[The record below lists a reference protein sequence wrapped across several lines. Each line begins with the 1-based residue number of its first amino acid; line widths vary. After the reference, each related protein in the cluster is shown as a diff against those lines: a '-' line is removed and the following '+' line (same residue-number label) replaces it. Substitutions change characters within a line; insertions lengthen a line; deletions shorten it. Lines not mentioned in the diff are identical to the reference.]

1 VKGWLQRLAF
11 QRRVRAIV
19 ACASAAAIAVALCLF
34 LVGHSLSLRQST
46 TDRLVSVLNLVAAR
60 AADTLAQSGPESA
73 REQLGYL
80 HSESAIRA
88 VRLYDASGR
97 FFAGINFD
105 SQQPMAGGTPVQAA
119 VDLPPMG
126 NEAVKYQGLD
136 AIEIQVPVM
145 SQSHQVGTLAAQAH
159 LGAFY
164 GALPAIAPWVAGGA
178 ILAALVAYLLAALL
192 ESVIIAPVRDLGEQ
206 LHRALETKS
215 FSMRIERHADDDVGR
230 LIGGFGDALAELEL
244 RDRSLKAYQNEVE
257 KRVRERT
264 VMLNAAVAEAQGAL
278 MKAEGASRA
287 KSDFLA
293 RMSHEIRTPMNG
305 VLGMAELLRHSTT
318 LDARQKRYAA
328 TIHQSGSV
336 LLNIINDILDFSKI
350 EAGKLELEKAPFCLR
365 ETIEDAVD
373 IAAERALSK
382 GLELVCDI
390 PSDLETNVSGDGQ
403 RLRQVVIN
411 LISNAV
417 KFTERGEVRVSVRK
431 AGQELINPTY
441 HFEVKDTGIGI
452 RPENCHTIFESFAQ
466 EDSSTTRHYG
476 GTGLGLAICK
486 QLVELMG
493 GEIGLKSSPGV
504 GSTFFFSVPLVIDPT
519 ADQDKRTTVLS
530 HSRMLIVDPNATTR
544 EVLRDHLI
552 SWGIRVTEAT
562 SIQQALEILDRSLGG
577 EFDVL
582 MLEGQAPGF
591 DSNGLVT
598 KIRLRSGFRA
608 APIVILGSVEAP
620 ASVDRQGDGPT
631 VWLAKPIRRV
641 QLRVCLLS
649 LLSRPPQAARAQGS
663 SRPRS
668 RPLLSGGRR
677 VSRIRQVL
685 LVEDNPVN
693 HEVTSVMLQEL
704 GVGVVSAWS
713 GEEALEKLA
722 KRRFEAILLDCQMP
736 KLDGYATARQFRASE
751 QQQQRARTPIVA
763 VTANALSGDAEKCFE
778 SGMDFYLSKPF
789 TIEQLYQVLESCVPE
804 QNAEKPEQPAE
815 EAAQSAADVEAR
827 PSSPEQGAD
836 DSVLDQQTL
845 DRIRA
850 LHRPGGPNLLAKVAD
865 LYSSSSLALA
875 DALRSAALLNDA
887 EGVRQ
892 AAHALKS
899 SSANVGALAFA
910 ELCKCVELAAAEGRL
925 AEVSAL
931 VTSVAS
937 EHQKVLQAL
946 EVHTLAA

>member
-1 VKGWLQRLAF
+1 VKRWLHRLAF

-19 ACASAAAIAVALCLF
+19 ACASAAAVAVALCAALI
-34 LVGHSLSLRQST
+34 GHSLSLRQST
-46 TDRLVSVLNLVAAR
+46 ADRLVGVLDLVVPR
-60 AADTLAQSGPESA
+60 AADALVQASPAAA

-80 HSESAIRA
+80 HTESALRA
-88 VRLYDASGR
+88 VRLYDASGK
-97 FFAGINFD
+97 FFAGVNF
-105 SQQPMAGGTPVQAA
+105 SGQQPEATGTPVTAA
-119 VDLPPMG
+119 ADLPPMG
-126 NEAVKYQGLD
+126 NEALKYEGVD

-145 SQSHQVGTLAAQAH
+145 LRSHQVGTLAAQAH
-159 LGAFY
+159 LGAIY
-164 GALPAIAPWVAGGA
+164 GSLPAMAPWVAGGA
-178 ILAALVAYLLAALL
+178 ALAALVAYLLAILL
-192 ESVIIAPVRDLGEQ
+192 ETAITAPVRDLGAQ
-206 LHRALETKS
+206 LRQALDSKD
-215 FSMRIERHADDDVGR
+215 FSMRIERHTDDDVGQ
-230 LIGGFGDALAELEL
+230 LIGGFAEALAELEL

-264 VMLNAAVAEAQGAL
+264 VMLNTAVAEAQEAL
-278 MKAEGASRA
+278 MRAEGASRA

-293 RMSHEIRTPMNG
+293 HMSHEIRTPMNG

-431 AGQELINPTY
+431 AGQQFINPTY

-493 GEIGLKSSPGV
+493 GQIDLKSALGV
-504 GSTFFFSVPLVIDPT
+504 GSTFFFSVPLSIDPT
-519 ADQDKRTTVLS
+519 AERDKRATVLS
-530 HSRMLIVDPNATTR
+530 HSSMLIVDPNVTTR

-552 SWGIRVTEAT
+552 SWGVRVTEA
-562 SIQQALEILDRSLGG
+562 SSMQQALEIVDRSLGG

-582 MLEGQAPGF
+582 MLEAQAPGL
-591 DSNGLVT
+591 DGNGLVT
-598 KIRLRSGFRA
+598 KIRLRSGFRGS
-608 APIVILGSVEAP
+608 PIVMLGSVEAP
-620 ASVDRQGDGPT
+620 ASIDHPGDGPT

-649 LLSRPPQAARAQGS
+649 LLARPPQASRAPQT
-663 SRPRS
+663 SRPKV
-668 RPLLSGGRR
+668 RPLMQGGRR

-713 GEEALEKLA
+713 GEEALEKLG

-736 KLDGYATARQFRASE
+736 KLDGYATARQFRAIELE
-751 QQQQRARTPIVA
+751 QQRSRTPIVA

-778 SGMDFYLSKPF
+778 AGMDFYLSKPF

-804 QNAEKPEQPAE
+804 QGGDRPEQRAE
-815 EAAQSAADVEAR
+815 APEAQASKVEQ
-827 PSSPEQGAD
+827 PVD

-850 LHRPGGPNLLAKVAD
+850 LHRPGGPNLLAKVVD

-875 DALRSAALLNDA
+875 DALRTAALLKDA
-887 EGVRQ
+887 ESVRQ

-910 ELCKCVELAAAEGRL
+910 ELCKTIELAAAEGRL
-925 AEVSAL
+925 DDVSAL
-931 VTSVAS
+931 VSSVVP

-946 EVHTLAA
+946 EVHSLAA

>member
-1 VKGWLQRLAF
+1 VKHWLQRLAF
-11 QRRVRAIV
+11 ERRVRAIV
-19 ACASAAAIAVALCLF
+19 ACASAAAIAVALTLV
-34 LVGHSLSLRQST
+34 LVGHALSFRQGT
-46 TDRLVSVLNLVAAR
+46 TERLAGELNLVGER
-60 AADTLAQSGPESA
+60 AAEALVQTSPAAA

-80 HSESAIRA
+80 TTELAIHA
-88 VRLYDASGR
+88 VRLYDASGK
-97 FFAGINFD
+97 FFAGVNFNA
-105 SQQPMAGGTPVQAA
+105 QQPTARGTPVMAS

-126 NEAVKYQGLD
+126 NEAVTYEGLD
-136 AIEIQVPVM
+136 GVEIQVPVIFH
-145 SQSHQVGTLAAQAH
+145 SRQVGTIAAQAQ
-159 LGAFY
+159 LEAFST
-164 GALPAIAPWVAGGA
+164 GLTAMMPWIAGGA
-178 ILAALVAYLLAALL
+178 ALAGLLAYLLATLL
-192 ESVIIAPVRDLGEQ
+192 ESVVTAPVRDLAEQ
-206 LHRALETKS
+206 LRGALETKK
-215 FSMRIERHADDDVGR
+215 FSLRLERDTDDDAGR
-230 LIGGFGDALAELEL
+230 LIGGVSEVFAELEL
-244 RDRSLKAYQNEVE
+244 RDRALKAYQNEVE

-264 VMLNAAVAEAQGAL
+264 VMLNAAVAEAQEAL
-278 MKAEGASRA
+278 MRAEGASRA

-350 EAGKLELEKAPFCLR
+350 EAGKLELEKASFCLR

-431 AGQELINPTY
+431 SGQELINPTY
-441 HFEVKDTGIGI
+441 QFEVKDTGIGI
-452 RPENCHTIFESFAQ
+452 RAENCLTIFESFAQ

-493 GEIGLKSSPGV
+493 GEIGLKSAPGV
-504 GSTFFFSVPLVIDPT
+504 GSTFYFSVPLAIDPT
-519 ADQDKRTTVLS
+519 AARDKRTTVLS
-530 HSRMLIVDPNATTR
+530 HSRMLIIDPNDTTR

-552 SWGIRVTEAT
+552 SWGIRVTEVT
-562 SIQQALEILDRSLGG
+562 SMQQTLGIVDHSLGG

-582 MLEGQAPGF
+582 VIDSQGPGL
-591 DSNGLVT
+591 DGNGLVT
-598 KIRLRSGFRA
+598 KIRLRPGFRGT
-608 APIVILGSVEAP
+608 PIVMLGSVEAP
-620 ASVDRQGDGPT
+620 AAIDHPGDGPT
-631 VWLAKPIRRV
+631 VWLGKPIRRV

-649 LLSRPPQAARAQGS
+649 LLSRAPQSPRTADVG
-663 SRPRS
+663 RPKA
-668 RPLLSGGRR
+668 RPLMQGGRR

-722 KRRFEAILLDCQMP
+722 LRRFEAILLDCQMP
-736 KLDGYATARQFRASE
+736 KLDGYATARRFREGE
-751 QQQQRARTPIVA
+751 QQQQRSRTPIVA
-763 VTANALSGDAEKCFE
+763 VTANALSGDAEKCFDA
-778 SGMDFYLSKPF
+778 GMDYYLSKPF
-789 TIEQLYQVLESCVPE
+789 TLDQLYEVLEACVPQE
-804 QNAEKPEQPAE
+804 RASQPEQ
-815 EAAQSAADVEAR
+815 AASKSEQRVVKVAR
-827 PSSPEQGAD
+827 EVTHGAD
-836 DSVLDQQTL
+836 DSVLDAQVL

-850 LHRPGGPNLLAKVAD
+850 LHRPGGPNLLAKVVD
-865 LYSSSSLALA
+865 LYSSSSIALA
-875 DALRSAALLNDA
+875 DALRTAAQLQDA
-887 EGVRQ
+887 ESVRQ

-910 ELCKCVELAAAEGRL
+910 ELCKGVELAAAEGRI
-925 AEVSAL
+925 ADVDGL
-931 VTSVAS
+931 VLSVVA

-946 EVHTLAA
+946 EAHSLAA

>member
-1 VKGWLQRLAF
+1 VKPWLQRLAF
-11 QRRVRAIV
+11 KRRVRAIV
-19 ACASAAAIAVALCLF
+19 ACTSAAAVAVALSIALI
-34 LVGHSLSLRQST
+34 GHSLSLRQST
-46 TDRLVSVLNLVAAR
+46 ADRLVSVLDLVGAR
-60 AADTLAQSGPESA
+60 TAEALAQASPGAA

-80 HSESAIRA
+80 HTESAIQA
-88 VRLYDASGR
+88 VRVYDASGKY
-97 FFAGINFD
+97 FAGLNFGG
-105 SQQPMAGGTPVQAA
+105 QPPGAGGTPVAVAA
-119 VDLPPMG
+119 DLPPMG
-126 NEAVKYQGLD
+126 NEAVKYEGID
-136 AIEIQVPVM
+136 AIEIQVPLM
-145 SQSHQVGTLAAQAH
+145 LRSHQVGTLAARAH
-159 LGAFY
+159 LGLMYAD
-164 GALPAIAPWVAGGA
+164 LPAMAPWMAAGA
-178 ILAALVAYLLAALL
+178 ALAGLVAYLLAALL
-192 ESVIIAPVRDLGEQ
+192 ESVIIAPVRDLAEQ
-206 LHRALETKS
+206 LRRALESKD
-215 FSMRIERHADDDVGR
+215 FSMRVEQHTDDDVGR
-230 LIGGFGDALAELEL
+230 LVGGFSEALAELEL

-264 VMLNAAVAEAQGAL
+264 VMLNAAVAEAQEAL
-278 MKAEGASRA
+278 MRAEGASRA

-390 PSDLETNVSGDGQ
+390 PSNLETNVSGDGQ
-403 RLRQVVIN
+403 RLRQIVIN

-431 AGQELINPTY
+431 ATQELINPRY

-452 RPENCHTIFESFAQ
+452 RPENCATIFESFAQ

-493 GEIGLKSSPGV
+493 GEIGLTSAPGV
-504 GSTFFFSVPLVIDPT
+504 GSTFFFSVPLTIDPT
-519 ADQDKRTTVLS
+519 AEQDKRTTVLS
-530 HSRMLIVDPNATTR
+530 HSGVLIVDPNVTTR

-552 SWGIRVTEAT
+552 SWGVRVTEAN
-562 SIQQALEILDRSLGG
+562 SAQQALEIIDRSLGG

-582 MLEGQAPGF
+582 MIEAQAPGL
-591 DSNGLVT
+591 DANGLVT
-598 KIRLRSGFRA
+598 KIRLRSGFTGT
-608 APIVILGSVEAP
+608 PIVMLGSVEAP
-620 ASVDRQGDGPT
+620 AAIERPGEGAT

-649 LLSRPPQAARAQGS
+649 LLARPPQALRAKEAK
-663 SRPRS
+663 RPS
-668 RPLLSGGRR
+668 VRPLPQSGRR
-677 VSRIRQVL
+677 ISRIRQVL

-713 GEEALEKLA
+713 GEEALEKLS

-736 KLDGYATARQFRASE
+736 KLDGYATARRFREEE
-751 QQQQRARTPIVA
+751 QGQQRSRTPIVA

-778 SGMDFYLSKPF
+778 AGMDFYLSKPF
-789 TIEQLYQVLESCVPE
+789 TIEQLYQVLEHCAPE
-804 QNAEKPEQPAE
+804 QQSARPERDAGKAEQVASKPEQYLTN
-815 EAAQSAADVEAR
+815 
-827 PSSPEQGAD
+827 PEQGTEGG
-836 DSVLDQQTL
+836 VLDQQIL

-850 LHRPGGPNLLAKVAD
+850 LHRPGGPNLLAKVVD
-865 LYSSSSLALA
+865 LYSSSSRALA
-875 DALRSAALLNDA
+875 EALRTAVQLQDA
-887 EGVRQ
+887 ESARQ

-910 ELCKCVELAAAEGRL
+910 ELCKSVELAAAEGRISQVG
-925 AEVSAL
+925 EMVPSI
-931 VTSVAS
+931 VS

-946 EVHTLAA
+946 EAHRLAA